1 MANTTF
7 TGPVRSE
14 NGFQSIVKNATTG
27 AITPNYLNV
36 KFDFVG
42 MTHAAVT
49 AGAGVALPADQVS
62 TVNSTG
68 AGAASYVLPAA
79 TPGTRVA
86 YVQRVDTTGGANTF
100 TFDALTTDAWVTGS
114 LIETRAADN
123 VSYDTSTAGEGSLV
137 YTCGGSVTTNFFTIG
152 SILYFSCTEKGLWHV
167 GLDSSKDPLALKGA
181 FAWAA

>member
-14 NGFQSIVKNATTG
+14 NGFQSIVKNTTTG
-27 AITPNYLNV
+27 VITPNYLNV

-42 MTHAAVT
+42 MTHAAVS

-86 YVQRVDTTGGANTF
+86 YVQRVDVTGGTNTF
-100 TFDALTTDAWVTGS
+100 TFDALGTDAWVTGS

-123 VSYDTSTAGEGSLV
+123 VSYDTSTAGEGQLV
-137 YTCGGSVTTNFFTIG
+137 FTAANATTNFFTIG
-152 SILYFSCTEKGLWHV
+152 CILYFSCTEAGLWHV
-167 GLDSSKDPLALKGA
+167 GLDSSKDPLAVKGA